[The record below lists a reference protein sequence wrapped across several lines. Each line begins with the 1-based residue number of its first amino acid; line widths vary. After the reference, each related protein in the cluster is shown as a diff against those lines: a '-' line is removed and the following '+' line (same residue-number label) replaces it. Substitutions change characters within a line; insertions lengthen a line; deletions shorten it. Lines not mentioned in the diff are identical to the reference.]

1 MGEPRMQFE
10 PASSTLTDLSGT
22 TVGRFAIEQLLGRGG
37 MGEVYRAQDTRLKRQ
52 VALKRISPA
61 LHVDQHTR
69 RHLWKEAECA
79 SRLNDPHVAAVYD
92 VIEVENELFI
102 VMEYV
107 EGQTLRR
114 RLAKPFTIEE
124 FLPIAVDCAMAL
136 ACAHQAG
143 LRHGDV
149 KPENIV
155 LTSSGQVK
163 VLDFGVAKNLSRDF
177 STTTESTRTG
187 QQFAGTLPYM
197 APEVVQEKES
207 DARADIFSLG
217 VVFYEAV
224 AGGNPFW
231 AEGFLATCNRILHE
245 DPLPL
250 RARKAEVPS
259 ELDRIVS
266 KMLAKDPTQRYSS
279 AGDLAVDL
287 TALRQSLFPKHTPSR
302 RQNEEPSRRSRRRP
316 SRNALIVLAGAL
328 CVAVAAS
335 SFYRYSNRPVLAEH
349 APVLLTDVEN
359 QTGEKLFDQTVTE
372 ALRQALA
379 QSRYVRLVPQSQVLE
394 ATERMGRR
402 NVSHVDMALGREL
415 ARRENYRALLTGR
428 IASEG
433 GVYLLTIQLTDP
445 REGAPLLTQAAMLRS
460 PSELYTTVDNLAKS
474 LRKRF
479 GESLAQVN
487 QESRPLEKVT
497 TPSLDAL
504 QRYSRAME
512 FYAAADYDS
521 FLPLAKSA
529 TELDPGFGMAHL
541 YLARV
546 FEWRGDDAS
555 AAREMDQARLHLD
568 RVTERERYLILA
580 TGYEFQGLYEKAAE
594 QYRLLTQVYPDDLEG
609 HRGLASASVWSGRT
623 EEGVAAE
630 KQALKLNPNSPNDH
644 RLLIF
649 YLVRLNRFSDALAEF
664 QAAQASQIRS
674 PRLHWGSGLA
684 YLGKGD
690 TQAARREFELLRK
703 EGDAYDQSLSA
714 LYTAKVLM
722 YEGRLREAA
731 EALRPGLVLGEK
743 LHSETW
749 IPGQRYLLVQV
760 LWTRRRLPEAR
771 AEMRRV
777 AAEASAQLQEQELR
791 RGGLMAVQMGDL
803 YTARKLLTRLSELA
817 ARRDSGYAR
826 SCYYNL
832 RGAVDLASGDATSA
846 IENQRRAILFFPS
859 YQAQSGLGS
868 AYTTNNEWQNAVESY
883 QRYLGFKGEIFD
895 DDSPSSWVLAHLAL
909 ARSLA
914 KAGETKQALE
924 SYDEFLKLW
933 ADADPDLQVVQ
944 EARAE
949 RDHLA
954 AMLTAPAGRNN
965 TVSLQR

>member
-1 MGEPRMQFE
+1 MAEPRIQFE
-10 PASSTLTDLSGT
+10 PASSSLIDLSGS

-37 MGEVYRAQDTRLKRQ
+37 MGEVYRAKDTGLNRQ

-61 LHVDQHTR
+61 RHADQR
-69 RHLWKEAECA
+69 SRQHLWKEAECA
-79 SRLNDPHVAAVYD
+79 SRLNDPHIAAVYD
-92 VIEVENELFI
+92 VIDIENELFI

-124 FLPIAVDCAMAL
+124 FLPVAVECAMAL
-136 ACAHQAG
+136 ASAHEAG
-143 LRHGDV
+143 LRHGDI

-155 LTSSGQVK
+155 LTSSGHVK
-163 VLDFGVAKNLSRDF
+163 VLDFGVAKDLPRDLTTSTLSTP
-177 STTTESTRTG
+177 SG
-187 QQFAGTLPYM
+187 PHFAGTLPYM

-231 AEGFLATCNRILHE
+231 AEGFLDICNRILHE

-250 RARKAEVPS
+250 RAGRAEVPS
-259 ELDRIVS
+259 ELERIIS
-266 KMLAKDPTQRYSS
+266 KMLAKDPAQRYSS

-287 TALRQSLFPKHTPSR
+287 AALRQSLPSQHTLSC
-302 RQNEEPSRRSRRRP
+302 RQNEETLPRRRSR
-316 SRNALIVLAGAL
+316 NGLIVVAGVIF
-328 CVAVAAS
+328 VAVAAY
-335 SFYRYSNRPVLAEH
+335 SFYRYANRPVLAEH

-359 QTGEKLFDQTVTE
+359 QTGEKLFDETVTE

-402 NVSHVDMALGREL
+402 NVSHVDMALGGEL

-428 IASEG
+428 IASAG
-433 GVYLLTIQLTDP
+433 GVYLLSIQLTDP
-445 REGAPLLTQAAMLRS
+445 REGVPLVTQTAVLRS
-460 PSELYTTVDNLAKS
+460 PSELYTTVDNLAKR

-512 FYAAADYDS
+512 FYAVGDYNS

-546 FEWRGDDAS
+546 FEWRGD
-555 AAREMDQARLHLD
+555 AANAAQEMDQALLHLD
-568 RVTERERYLILA
+568 HVTERERYLILA
-580 TGYEFQGLYEKAAE
+580 SGFEFQGLYEKAAE
-594 QYRLLTQVYPDDLEG
+594 QYRLLTEVYPDDLEG
-609 HRGLASASVWSGRT
+609 YRGLAEASVWSGRT

-630 KQALKLNPNSPNDH
+630 KHALKLNPNSPSDH

-649 YLVRLNRFSDALAEF
+649 YLVRLNRFSDALAQF
-664 QAAQASQIRS
+664 QAAQARQIRS
-674 PRLHWGSGLA
+674 PRLHWGAGLA

-690 TQAARREFELLRK
+690 TQAARQEFELLRK
-703 EGDAYDQSLSA
+703 EGDPYEQSLSA

-722 YEGRLREAA
+722 YEGRLREA
-731 EALRPGLVLGEK
+731 EDALRPGLVLGEK
-743 LHSETW
+743 LHSEMW
-749 IPGQRYLLVQV
+749 LPGQRYLLGQV
-760 LWTRRRLPEAR
+760 LWTRRRMPEAR

-817 ARRDSGYAR
+817 ARRDSGYTR
-826 SCYYNL
+826 SCYHNL
-832 RGAVDLASGDATSA
+832 KGAVDLASGDAMSA
-846 IENQRRAILFFPS
+846 IENQRRAALFYPS
-859 YQAQSGLGS
+859 YQAHWGLGS
-868 AYTTNNEWQNAVESY
+868 GYATNNEWRDAFESY

-933 ADADPDLQVVQ
+933 ADADSDLQVMQ
-944 EARAE
+944 EARTE

-954 AMLTAPAGRNN
+954 ATLSAPAGRNN
-965 TVSLQR
+965 AASLQK